1 MTPRIIRNC
10 TALTGYDTYPHVDM
24 YERAFEA
31 AEILVRII
39 RGEITP
45 VMALECPPLLTPL
58 QTQVTTRDTP
68 MKRIIDLVH
77 QLETDKRVISIA
89 AFGGFPFAD
98 IEPQAFPVSW
108 SPMAMPTWQRVLP
121 GKSPTQ
127 RSPSGTIGSC
137 IPHRQK
143 RLCVVWPRRMAR

>member
-24 YERAFEA
+24 SGRLKPQRFSC
-31 AEILVRII
+31 II

-98 IEPQAFPVSW
+98 IEPAGFSCVVVTNGDADLAARFARASHRR
-108 SPMAMPTWQRVLP
+108 SGRRAGQR
-121 GKSPTQ
+121 
-127 RSPSGTIGSC
+127 SC

-143 RLCVVWPRRMAR
+143 RLCVVPWPRRTAR